1 MGDLDWL
8 AASIADNSY
17 IAVTGGSYMK
27 VLYPYLNSAAFVLEC
42 SKGRGRLRGFFV
54 EQTPDAGS

>member
-8 AASIADNSY
+8 AASIADNSC
-17 IAVTGGSYMK
+17 ITVRGDSYMK
-27 VLYPYLNSAAFVLEC
+27 VLYPYLNSAAFVLVC
-42 SKGRGRLRGFFV
+42 SKGRGRLRGSFV